1 MKLSETSTFVCG
13 GASGLGAAVVKN
25 FLAAGAKVTVF
36 DLPKEGSQEQV
47 MALGEKVFFQGGDV
61 TDPAS
66 VQGALEQ
73 AKKRWDTP
81 RVVVNCAGIAL
92 AQKVIDRHGKAADLN
107 VFKKIVEV
115 NLIGTYNLCRL
126 AAELL
131 IQSEAL
137 EEGERGVIINTASIA
152 AFEGQRGQS
161 AYAASKGGVASLIL
175 PLARDLCDWGI
186 RVMGIA
192 PGIFDTPMMALLPEE
207 ARISLGKQVPF
218 PPRLGRP
225 EEFASLVR
233 QIVENTMLNGTVL
246 RLDGALRM
254 GLK

>member
-1 MKLSETSTFVCG
+1 MKLSEISTFVCG
-13 GASGLGAAVVKN
+13 GASGLGAAVVKK
-25 FLAAGAKVTVF
+25 FLSAGAKVTVF
-36 DLPKEGSQEQV
+36 DLPKEGIEEHVLSF
-47 MALGEKVFFQGGDV
+47 GENASFQGGDI
-61 TDPAS
+61 TDPVT
-66 VQGALEQ
+66 VQKALEQ
-73 AKKRWDTP
+73 AKKRWGTP
-81 RVVVNCAGIAL
+81 RAIVNCAGIAL
-92 AQKVIDRHGKAADLN
+92 AQKVIDRNGKAADLN
-107 VFKKIVEV
+107 VFKKVIEV

-131 IQSEAL
+131 VQSEAL
-137 EEGERGVIINTASIA
+137 EDGQRGVLINTASIA

-175 PLARDLCDWGI
+175 PLARDLSDWGI

-207 ARISLGKQVPF
+207 ARLSLGKQVPF

-225 EEFASLVR
+225 EEFAALV
-233 QIVENTMLNGTVL
+233 QHIVENTMLNGTVL

-254 GLK
+254 GMK